1 MEAEG
6 WQQLSPG
13 GEAAGAEGRE
23 ATGTSCPAVPQPLGA
38 EAVRTCSTH
47 LGLTRILRRLSG
59 GQAGGPREAEFFS
72 QKPLRGGHGAG
83 PPVLG
88 SSRDK
93 QPQVPTEIRALS
105 PEQTPGPWRL
115 QQASWSGRRASVP
128 EPGDGRCKMTRRGG
142 RECFRERKG
151 PPGREKGTG

>member
-1 MEAEG
+1 MEG
-6 WQQLSPG
+6 K
-13 GEAAGAEGRE
+13 
-23 ATGTSCPAVPQPLGA
+23 LG
-38 EAVRTCSTH
+38 VRR
-47 LGLTRILRRLSG
+47 G
-59 GQAGGPREAEFFS
+59 GGPGEAEFFS

-88 SSRDK
+88 SSGDK
-93 QPQVPTEIRALS
+93 QPRVPTEIRALS

-115 QQASWSGRRASVP
+115 QQAVP